1 MARRRSSPRGLAA
14 GLCAA
19 GSLLGGAGALAQEPA
34 ESGPRLTFDLDTRLG
49 ANDNLDL
56 VADPPGTATYLETR
70 LGLGLVSETRLSRLE
85 LDLGAV
91 TRTGDAPGDGDFN
104 GLGEA
109 DLRVAYSREVATS
122 RLSFDG
128 RVAYR
133 DLDVFDPFDDTVE
146 LPDGSVVTE
155 KAGQRRSAMAGIT
168 LETGLTAP
176 LGLVLDLRR
185 EATEYTDTT
194 DPDLYDTRETRASVG
209 LRMTLT
215 PTTEGLLEVSR
226 SLYTAEDTLRRER
239 ERRAA
244 RFDLTHELSGGT
256 VLEASLGVTDIDEIA
271 RAGGAPRIEENG
283 FTGSLGLSRPL
294 PLGSIGISAATA
306 LETTGRRNTLN
317 LERVIVR
324 PNAELRLGLGVSSD
338 EDGEIEPV
346 ADIAYAL
353 DLPTGALEASLSQSV
368 TTSDEDEDLS
378 RLRASL
384 NYVHDINALSRLS
397 LGADYVS
404 VSDLGAGSAGD
415 EERATLSVTYSRD
428 ITRDWS
434 LDLGYSHDREDTGTT
449 RAASGNRVFLGLSR
463 SFTILP

>member
-1 MARRRSSPRGLAA
+1 MARRRSSTRGLAA

-19 GSLLGGAGALAQEPA
+19 GGLLGGAGALAQEPA
-34 ESGPRLTFDLDTRLG
+34 ESGPRLTFDLDTRLV

-56 VADPPGTATYLETR
+56 VADPPGTATFLETR

-91 TRTGDAPGDGDFN
+91 TRTGDAPGDGDLN
-104 GLGEA
+104 GLGQA

-155 KAGQRRSAMAGIT
+155 KAGQRRSAEAGIT

-194 DPDLYDTRETRASVG
+194 DPDLYDTRETRAAAG

-226 SLYTAEDTLRRER
+226 SLYTAEDALRRER
-239 ERRAA
+239 ERREV
-244 RFDLTHELSGGT
+244 RFDLTHELSRLT
-256 VLEASLGVTDIDEIA
+256 TLEASLGVTDIVEEF
-271 RAGGAPRIEENG
+271 RAGGAPRVEENG
-283 FTGSLGLSRPL
+283 LTGSLRLSRAL
-294 PLGSIGISAATA
+294 PRGSIGISAATA

-324 PNAELRLGLGVSSD
+324 PGAELTLGLGVSGD

-397 LGADYVS
+397 IGADYVS

-415 EERATLSVTYSRD
+415 EERASLSVTYSRD